1 MQHLYFNQIY
11 LCKTDYPF
19 CGIIIKVDSKEIEG
33 NEMTNSV
40 VVGAQWGDEGKAKI
54 TDLLAQKADLI
65 IRYQGGCNA
74 GHTVVANNKTF
85 KFHLI
90 PSGILYK
97 GKMCFIGA
105 GTVILPEA
113 FETEVKELIAD
124 GVDVSGLK
132 INPLASI
139 TMPYHTE
146 IDGYSESTATK
157 GKIGTTKKGIGP
169 TYTDKMGRIGL
180 KIEDLYSQ
188 DALSEKLDI
197 ILPLKNKMLKEVY
210 GLEPY
215 SKECLLALCEKY
227 AEIFKPYVCFDWQT
241 VLEDAKRDGKA
252 VLFEGAQGVMLDVD
266 YGTYPF
272 VTSSNPIGGGAA
284 TGSGYGP
291 TMIDEVIGVAKAYV
305 TRVGEGPFVTEL
317 KDETGDKIREIGHEF
332 GVTTGRP
339 RRCGWFDAVTMK
351 YSVLVGGLTS
361 LALTKIDV
369 FDSFDEIKLCT
380 AYKDTRNGNIYKHY
394 PTDVFIHK
402 YLEPVYETHKGWTE
416 DITKIKEYDKLPE
429 NAKKYLARLEEL
441 LEIPISIV
449 SVGPD
454 REQTIFK

>member
-1 MQHLYFNQIY
+1 MNR
-11 LCKTDYPF
+11 
-19 CGIIIKVDSKEIEG
+19 
-33 NEMTNSV
+33 V

-54 TDLLAQKADLI
+54 TDLLAQNADLV

-74 GHTVVANNKTF
+74 GHTVVAHNKTF

-90 PSGILYK
+90 PSGILYE
-97 GKMCFIGA
+97 GKTCFIGA
-105 GTVILPEA
+105 GTVILPES
-113 FETEVKELIAD
+113 FEAEIKGLIEE
-124 GVDVSGLK
+124 GIDVSRLK

-146 IDGYSESTATK
+146 VDGYSESTAGK

-169 TYTDKMGRIGL
+169 TYTDKMARIGL
-180 KIEDLYSQ
+180 KIEDLYS
-188 DALSEKLDI
+188 DEALSEKLDI
-197 ILPLKNKMLKEVY
+197 ILPLKNKTLKEVY
-210 GLEPY
+210 GLKTY
-215 SKECLLALCEKY
+215 TKEEITALCKKY
-227 AEIFKPYVCFDWQT
+227 AEIFRPYVCFDWQK
-241 VLEDAKRDGKA
+241 VLEDAKRDKKA

-272 VTSSNPIGGGAA
+272 VTSSNPIGGGAS

-291 TMIDEVIGVAKAYV
+291 CMIDEVIGVAKAYV

-317 KDETGDKIREIGHEF
+317 TDEIGSKIQTIGHEF

-351 YSVLVGGLTS
+351 YAVLDGGLTS
-361 LALTKIDV
+361 IALTKIDV
-369 FDSFDEIKLCT
+369 FDTFDEIKICT
-380 AYKDTRNGNIYKHY
+380 AYKDTRDGKIYKNY
-394 PTDVFIHK
+394 PTNVFIHK
-402 YLEPVYETHKGWTE
+402 YLEPVYETHKGWET
-416 DITKIKEYDKLPE
+416 DISNIRKYEELPE
-429 NAKKYLARLEEL
+429 NCKKYLERLEEI
-441 LEIPISIV
+441 LETPISIV

>member
-1 MQHLYFNQIY
+1 MN
-11 LCKTDYPF
+11 K
-19 CGIIIKVDSKEIEG
+19 
-33 NEMTNSV
+33 V

-54 TDLLAQKADLI
+54 TDLLAQDADLI

-74 GHTVVANNKTF
+74 GHTVVAHNKTF

-97 GKMCFIGA
+97 GKTCFIGA
-105 GTVILPEA
+105 GTVILPEY
-113 FETEVKELIAD
+113 FEKEIQGLID
-124 GVDVSGLK
+124 EGIDVSGLK

-146 IDGYSESTATK
+146 VDGYSEDNAKK

-169 TYTDKMGRIGL
+169 TYTDKMARIGL
-180 KIEDLYSQ
+180 KIQDLYSPE
-188 DALSEKLDI
+188 ALSEKLDV
-197 ILPLKNKMLKEVY
+197 ILPLKNKTLEKVY
-210 GLEPY
+210 GLEAY
-215 SKECLLALCEKY
+215 SKECVTALCEKY
-227 AEIFKPYVCFDWQT
+227 AEIFRPYVCFDWQK
-241 VLEDAKRDGKA
+241 VLEDAKRENKA
-252 VLFEGAQGVMLDVD
+252 ILFEGAQGVMLDID

-317 KDETGDKIREIGHEF
+317 TDETGDKIREVGHEY

-339 RRCGWFDAVTMK
+339 RRCGWFDAVIMK
-351 YSVLVGGLTS
+351 YAVLVGGLTS
-361 LALTKIDV
+361 IALTKIDV
-369 FDSFDEIKLCT
+369 FDQFDEIKLCT
-380 AYKDTRNGNIYKHY
+380 AYKDTRDGKIYTSY
-394 PTDVFIHK
+394 PTDVYIHK
-402 YLEPVYETHKGWTE
+402 YLEPIYETHKGWKQ
-416 DITKIKEYDKLPE
+416 DISQIKEYDELPL

-441 LEIPISIV
+441 LETPISIV

-454 REQTIFK
+454 REQTIFKSLV

>member
-1 MQHLYFNQIY
+1 
-11 LCKTDYPF
+11 
-19 CGIIIKVDSKEIEG
+19 
-33 NEMTNSV
+33 MTNKV
-40 VVGAQWGDEGKAKI
+40 VVGSQWGDEGKAKI
-54 TDLLAQKADLI
+54 TDILAHDADLI

-97 GKMCFIGA
+97 GKTCFLGA
-105 GTVILPEA
+105 GTVILPES
-113 FETEVKELIAD
+113 FEQEVSGLIAE
-124 GVDVSGLK
+124 GIDVSGLK
-132 INPLASI
+132 ISPLASI

-146 IDGYSESTATK
+146 VDGYSESTAGK

-169 TYTDKMGRIGL
+169 TYTDKAQRIGL
-180 KIEDLYSQ
+180 KIGDLYN
-188 DALSEKLDI
+188 LETLNEKLDI
-197 ILPLKNKMLKEVY
+197 ILPIKNKTLEKVY
-210 GLEPY
+210 GLQPY
-215 SKECLLALCEKY
+215 SKECILSLCEKY
-227 AEIFKPYVCFDWQT
+227 AEIFRPYVCFEWQEL
-241 VLEDAKRDGKA
+241 LEKSRKKQI
-252 VLFEGAQGVMLDVD
+252 LFEGAQGVMLDVD

-317 KDETGDKIREIGHEF
+317 TDETGKRIQDIGHEF

-339 RRCGWFDAVTMK
+339 RRCGWFDAVIMK

-361 LALTKIDV
+361 IALTKADV
-369 FDSFDEIKLCT
+369 FDTFEEIKVCT
-380 AYKDTRNGNIYKHY
+380 AYKDTRDGKIYTSY
-394 PTDVFIHK
+394 PTDVFMHK
-402 YLEPVYETHKGWTE
+402 YLEPVYETHKGWME
-416 DITKIKEYDKLPE
+416 DISGIREYEKLPL
-429 NAKKYLARLEEL
+429 NCRKYLERLEEL
-441 LEIPISIV
+441 LGVPVSIV

-454 REQTIFK
+454 REQTIFRK

>member
-1 MQHLYFNQIY
+1 MN
-11 LCKTDYPF
+11 K
-19 CGIIIKVDSKEIEG
+19 
-33 NEMTNSV
+33 V

-54 TDLLAQKADLI
+54 TDLLAQDADLI

-74 GHTVVANNKTF
+74 GHTVVAHNKTF

-97 GKMCFIGA
+97 GKTCFIGA
-105 GTVILPEA
+105 GTVILPEY
-113 FETEVKELIAD
+113 FEKEINGLIEE
-124 GVDVSGLK
+124 GIDVSGLK

-146 IDGYSESTATK
+146 VDGYSEDNAKK

-169 TYTDKMGRIGL
+169 TYTDKMARIGL
-180 KIEDLYSQ
+180 KIQDLYSPE
-188 DALSEKLDI
+188 ALSEKLDV
-197 ILPLKNKMLKEVY
+197 ILPLKNKTLEKVY

-215 SKECLLALCEKY
+215 SKECVTALCEKY
-227 AEIFKPYVCFDWQT
+227 AEIFRPYVCFDWQK
-241 VLEDAKRDGKA
+241 VLEDAKRENKA
-252 VLFEGAQGVMLDVD
+252 ILFEGAQGVMLDID

-317 KDETGDKIREIGHEF
+317 TDETGDKIREVGHEY

-339 RRCGWFDAVTMK
+339 RRCGWFDAVIMK
-351 YSVLVGGLTS
+351 YAVLVGGLTS
-361 LALTKIDV
+361 IALTKIDV
-369 FDSFDEIKLCT
+369 FDQFDEIKLCT
-380 AYKDTRNGNIYKHY
+380 AYKDTRNGKVYTSY
-394 PTDVFIHK
+394 PTDVYIHK
-402 YLEPVYETHKGWTE
+402 YLEPVYETHQGWKQ
-416 DITKIKEYDKLPE
+416 DISQIKEYDELPL

-441 LEIPISIV
+441 LETPISIV

-454 REQTIFK
+454 REQTIFI